1 MAKDF
6 FFPQFDIDLYSSSDF
21 RFKFDID
28 NGTYVT
34 EEAQGDPRSRVV
46 FHMKWYGTGIVFDVW
61 NGTQWFIQRQEYLGP
76 MQRGIVRTDIVV
88 HDNIMTVSDF
98 GVVWKVVYL
107 KARVSTTNATG
118 NCTHRHCC
126 SR

>member
-1 MAKDF
+1 M
-6 FFPQFDIDLYSSSDF
+6 
-21 RFKFDID
+21 
-28 NGTYVT
+28 
-34 EEAQGDPRSRVV
+34 

-98 GVVWKVVYL
+98 GVVIW
-107 KARVSTTNATG
+107 KARAVLNRSVAIY
-118 NCTHRHCC
+118 
-126 SR
+126 